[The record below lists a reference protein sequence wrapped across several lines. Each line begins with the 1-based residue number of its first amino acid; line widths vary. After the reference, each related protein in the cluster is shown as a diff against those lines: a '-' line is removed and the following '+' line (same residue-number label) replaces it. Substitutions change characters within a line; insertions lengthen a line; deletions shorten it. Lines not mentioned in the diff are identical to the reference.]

1 MILFKGKTNDL
12 QTLFPPT
19 LKLDGQICVRNGM
32 SIRSKFMI
40 GIYDIALYLGEMT
53 EDAETAITA
62 RYAKQLRMV
71 SRRNIKGSLLE
82 NAFKDGIRA
91 NSSAKEYQKIAS
103 VIDDVFG
110 ELFKTNTIKEG
121 AMFTIE
127 FSPEHGVRLNYDEV
141 GDLPYIK
148 EEGFDQAILRAW
160 LGDNPISLEMKKD
173 LLGQH

>member
-1 MILFKGKTNDL
+1 MKIFLGLFSWLGSAT
-12 QTLFPPT
+12 PS
-19 LKLDGQICVRNGM
+19 G
-32 SIRSKFMI
+32 I
-40 GIYDIALYLGEMT
+40 GEENWAGTMNLSDKENLGT
-53 EDAETAITA
+53 EKVAD
-62 RYAKQLRMV
+62 
-71 SRRNIKGSLLE
+71 
-82 NAFKDGIRA
+82 
-91 NSSAKEYQKIAS
+91 SSEEEYQKIAS

-148 EEGFDQAILRAW
+148 EEGFDQPILRAW

>member
-1 MILFKGKTNDL
+1 MTQVNAPEFVRH
-12 QTLFPPT
+12 P
-19 LKLDGQICVRNGM
+19 KLIAWVEEIAKLTKPAKIEWCDG
-32 SIRSKFMI
+32 S
-40 GIYDIALYLGEMT
+40 
-53 EDAETAITA
+53 AE
-62 RYAKQLRMV
+62 
-71 SRRNIKGSLLE
+71 
-82 NAFKDGIRA
+82 
-91 NSSAKEYQKIAS
+91 EYQKIAS